1 MASKVVYGI
10 HMMDSTEH
18 TCWTMIHLAAEG
30 DAGERDAF
38 ARRYSDV
45 IRVYLTARWCH
56 SPLHS
61 QVDDAVQEV
70 FVECYREDGAL
81 ARVSSDRPGGFRAY
95 LYGVVRNAARRIES
109 ARSRRR
115 EVQPDT
121 VFEEEADADGHLSQ
135 IFDRSWAKAIMRDA
149 AVRMAELA
157 ADAGNEAHRRVELL
171 RLRFQQSLPI
181 RDIAER
187 WHVEPVHLHRQYAR
201 ARAEFRVALIEVL
214 GFYESGSKP
223 DIEREAARLLALL
236 A

>member
-1 MASKVVYGI
+1 
-10 HMMDSTEH
+10 MDSTEH
-18 TCWTMIHLAAEG
+18 TCWTMIHRAAEG

-38 ARRYSDV
+38 ARRYGNV
-45 IRVYLTARWCH
+45 IHAYLAARWRH

-81 ARVSSDRPGGFRAY
+81 SRVSSDRPGGFRAY
-95 LYGVVRNAARRIES
+95 LYGVVRNVARRIES
-109 ARSRRR
+109 SRARRR

-121 VFEEEADADGHLSQ
+121 VLEEEAESDGHLSQ
-135 IFDRSWAKAIMRDA
+135 VFDRSWAKAIMRDA

-171 RLRFQQSLPI
+171 RLRFQENLPI

-187 WHVEPVHLHRQYAR
+187 WKVDAEHLHRQYAR
-201 ARAEFRVALIEVL
+201 ARADFRVALIEVL
-214 GFYESGSKP
+214 GFYESAP
-223 DIEREAARLLALL
+223 RQEIESEAARLLALL